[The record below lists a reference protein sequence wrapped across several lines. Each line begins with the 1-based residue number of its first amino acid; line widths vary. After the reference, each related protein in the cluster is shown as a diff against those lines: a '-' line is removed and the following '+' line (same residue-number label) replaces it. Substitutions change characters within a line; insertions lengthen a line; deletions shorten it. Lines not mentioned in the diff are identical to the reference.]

1 MKKILVLTIL
11 IMLIYKRN
19 FHLNCM
25 VCEYSTV
32 YYNNYVA
39 AIEIFQL
46 LHFLFSI
53 VEKYI
58 IFNYIKITNIYKCIC
73 IYKSKHLSF

>member
-1 MKKILVLTIL
+1 
-11 IMLIYKRN
+11 MLIYKRN

-39 AIEIFQL
+39 AIDFFNCCFFCL
-46 LHFLFSI
+46 SLF
-53 VEKYI
+53 EKYI
-58 IFNYIKITNIYKCIC
+58 IFNYINITNIYKCIC

>member
-1 MKKILVLTIL
+1 
-11 IMLIYKRN
+11 MLIYKRN

-39 AIEIFQL
+39 AIDFFSCCIFFVYHCL
-46 LHFLFSI
+46 KNILFLTI
-53 VEKYI
+53 LKLQIYI
-58 IFNYIKITNIYKCIC
+58 NVFVYIKVNI
-73 IYKSKHLSF
+73 

>member
-1 MKKILVLTIL
+1 
-11 IMLIYKRN
+11 MLIYKRN

-39 AIEIFQL
+39 AIDFFSCCIFCL
-46 LHFLFSI
+46 SLF
-53 VEKYI
+53 EKYI
-58 IFNYIKITNIYKCIC
+58 IFNYINITNIYINVFVYIKVNI
-73 IYKSKHLSF
+73 

>member
-1 MKKILVLTIL
+1 
-11 IMLIYKRN
+11 MLIYKRN

-39 AIEIFQL
+39 AIDFFSVAAFFVYYCLKNIL
-46 LHFLFSI
+46 FLTI
-53 VEKYI
+53 LILQIYI
-58 IFNYIKITNIYKCIC
+58 NVFVYIKVNI
-73 IYKSKHLSF
+73 